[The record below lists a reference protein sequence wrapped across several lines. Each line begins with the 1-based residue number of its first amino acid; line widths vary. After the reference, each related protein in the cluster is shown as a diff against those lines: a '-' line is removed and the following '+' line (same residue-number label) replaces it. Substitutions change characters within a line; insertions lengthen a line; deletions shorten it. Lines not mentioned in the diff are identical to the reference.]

1 MDGPGNDAVMAGIA
15 RDLADVLARYARE
28 RRSEDQKEIARLHTE
43 LCNARRAELKPPES
57 NDDRTA

>member
-1 MDGPGNDAVMAGIA
+1 MAAIA
-15 RDLADVLARYARE
+15 RNLADALAHFARE